1 MHATICCKP
10 TAEGEWKPYSDR
22 CCAPTDIP
30 DAGSPLRVG
39 PITPL
44 LAQERGSWCSDRT
57 IFRSNSEDGL
67 VVACT
72 ASGTMPSELRR
83 ACYRPRGLTTRLP
96 PPAAGDGRARRDMVA
111 TRRRGVRLLLRR
123 DGVWPKLRPDDQ
135 AGEEKSSTG
144 KKATDRH
151 ASWSGVNGR
160 RSDSQGVAPSLR
172 ELACSWQLPAQGYA
186 APTLTVTFTIGRPI
200 SQWIRYARTILCAC
214 SARRGFA
221 GQDSAEQRWTT
232 GVLDNG
238 WHRWDDEQ
246 SRQQQQRQHD
256 EGIMNGTAAAPA

>member
-44 LAQERGSWCSDRT
+44 LAQERGSWCGDRT

-83 ACYRPRGLTTRLP
+83 ACYRPRGLNYRLMP
-96 PPAAGDGRARRDMVA
+96 RATAGRDETWWPHVDG
-111 TRRRGVRLLLRR
+111 
-123 DGVWPKLRPDDQ
+123 
-135 AGEEKSSTG
+135 E
-144 KKATDRH
+144 
-151 ASWSGVNGR
+151 
-160 RSDSQGVAPSLR
+160 
-172 ELACSWQLPAQGYA
+172 
-186 APTLTVTFTIGRPI
+186 
-200 SQWIRYARTILCAC
+200 CAC
-214 SARRGFA
+214 CCGEMAYGLNC
-221 GQDSAEQRWTT
+221 
-232 GVLDNG
+232 V
-238 WHRWDDEQ
+238 
-246 SRQQQQRQHD
+246 
-256 EGIMNGTAAAPA
+256 